1 VGFGVVGVVLTY
13 LCGEALFGRKS
24 GLVAA
29 LIVLSSW
36 GYLLHARYAMPDMT
50 LTALITLSMYSAI
63 RMVHD
68 SKQPQ
73 KWRIAFYVAMA
84 LATLTKGPPALLP
97 ILITAVFLLW
107 TRQPQKLYEL
117 VSPMGWVL
125 YSIIVAPWFVYIGV
139 QHGSAWL
146 STAHTEVV
154 ARSVGQLGD
163 AEPFWYFV
171 PIVVGYF
178 FPWSMQLPAMI
189 WRYRWWQVGTPQ
201 APHAGRLI
209 LCWFGVTLLVFSI
222 VRGKNPQ
229 YILPV
234 AIPLALLVGHTWV
247 RFLFPLTEA
256 LPRSLRW
263 SFYGVAG
270 LNAILALALAL
281 FITRFYESLGSAWL
295 YSYVALIG
303 TCALC
308 LWWCIGRHR
317 YLAIGVTLAATVW
330 LVWLMLLGHSLPL
343 YDTAPG
349 SQFARVLQPQLSAH
363 DRVGSMR
370 IEEKSLVFL
379 LQRPVSSLRSAS
391 QAQAFLQAPGRAF
404 VVMREADRQHLA
416 EQSARP
422 LYTLASVWRFRQM
435 ELVEILRAWREDTSI
450 KETLVVVSNEK
461 RS

>member
-1 VGFGVVGVVLTY
+1 
-13 LCGEALFGRKS
+13 
-24 GLVAA
+24 
-29 LIVLSSW
+29 
-36 GYLLHARYAMPDMT
+36 
-50 LTALITLSMYSAI
+50 
-63 RMVHD
+63 
-68 SKQPQ
+68 
-73 KWRIAFYVAMA
+73 
-84 LATLTKGPPALLP
+84 
-97 ILITAVFLLW
+97 
-107 TRQPQKLYEL
+107 
-117 VSPMGWVL
+117 MGWAL

-146 STAHTEVV
+146 SAAHTEVV

-171 PIVVGYF
+171 PIVAGYF

-270 LNAILALALAL
+270 LNAVLALALAL

-317 YLAIGVTLAATVW
+317 YLAIGVNLAATVW

-435 ELVEILRAWREDTSI
+435 ELVDILRAWREDTSI